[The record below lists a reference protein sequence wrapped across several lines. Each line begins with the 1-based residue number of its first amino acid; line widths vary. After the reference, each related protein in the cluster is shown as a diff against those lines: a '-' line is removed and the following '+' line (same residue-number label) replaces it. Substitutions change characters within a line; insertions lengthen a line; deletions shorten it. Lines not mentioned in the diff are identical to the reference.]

1 MFSMCSELTPR
12 AHVPDNRIP
21 QLMQPC
27 GCPCLPCWF
36 IGKQIH
42 IYINIKYLIS
52 TLRPASWIFHT
63 PTTITDFDFEQ
74 DLQMSWIVATILK
87 SIYRLSDSQKCAPK
101 CSQNKTTLNC
111 SYYTVYTGVDVAG
124 HSLILK
130 FVSFVF
136 VSFVFVSICVSQQ
149 IPVRRNMNNAA
160 GQFSTIHGR

>member
-1 MFSMCSELTPR
+1 MVDLQAKYILTFTFG
-12 AHVPDNRIP
+12 ISY
-21 QLMQPC
+21 QYW
-27 GCPCLPCWF
+27 GCPCLPSWF
-36 IGKQIH
+36 IGKLIH

-87 SIYRLSDSQKCAPK
+87 SISRLSDSQKCAPK

-136 VSFVFVSICVSQQ
+136 VSFVFVSICVSQK
-149 IPVRRNMNNAA
+149 IPVRKNTNNAA
-160 GQFSTIHGR
+160 GQFSTVHGR